1 MAHIRDAGCNR
12 FGKEAALT
20 FTLMKRNGRT
30 RNAQKNNGAVKR
42 RGLPPSVSSKRPT
55 LIVIGGREDKIG
67 DALILREVARHVGS
81 GKLVVTDVA
90 SSDPEGLFEEYEE
103 VFHKLGMERVE
114 RLEVRSRKAASDAK
128 VLRVLNDANAVFF
141 TGGDQ
146 LKITS
151 QIGGTPVYDRI
162 REIYRRGGVVAG
174 TSAGASVV
182 CGTMLTAGS
191 GQTSPRLGES
201 VQMAPGLGF
210 IRNVIIDQ
218 HFAERGRMGRLL
230 AAVAQNP
237 RTLGLGIDENTAVV
251 IDAAESFYVVGAG
264 AVYAVDGRY
273 ISYSNVTEAAADR
286 TLAVYDLKLHVLTEG
301 DSFDLE
307 TRRPTSFGAIQ
318 HIRTLEAAVAAAK

>member
-1 MAHIRDAGCNR
+1 MAHIRNAVGNR
-12 FGKEAALT
+12 FCEEATLT
-20 FTLMKRNGRT
+20 EPMPQNGQNKNGHTTRPSRKTTL
-30 RNAQKNNGAVKR
+30 
-42 RGLPPSVSSKRPT
+42 LPRSVSKTRPT

-67 DALILREVARHVGS
+67 DALILREVARHVGN

-90 SSDPEGLFEEYEE
+90 SSHPDGIFEEYDA
-103 VFHKLGMERVE
+103 VFRKLGVPEVQN
-114 RLEVRSRKAASDAK
+114 LEIRSREDASSKKALSALDDAT
-128 VLRVLNDANAVFF
+128 AVFF

-151 QIGGTPVYDRI
+151 QIGGTPAYERI
-162 REIYRRGGVVAG
+162 RDMYQNGGVVAG

-182 CGTMLTAGS
+182 CGTMLTAGM

-210 IRNVIIDQ
+210 IRDMIIDQ

-237 RTLGLGIDENTAVV
+237 RTLGLGIDENTAVI
-251 IDAAESFYVVGAG
+251 IDKAESFYVVGAG

-273 ISYSNVTEAAADR
+273 ISYSNVTDADAEK

-307 TRRPTSFGAIQ
+307 TRRPTSFGAIE
-318 HIRTLEAAVAAAK
+318 HIRTLEAAVGEAKD

>member
-1 MAHIRDAGCNR
+1 MPRKTEGQN
-12 FGKEAALT
+12 G
-20 FTLMKRNGRT
+20 RNGQR
-30 RNAQKNNGAVKR
+30 KR
-42 RGLPPSVSSKRPT
+42 RLKQPDDLPPSVSATRPT

-67 DALILREVARHVGS
+67 DALILREVARHVGT
-81 GKLVVTDVA
+81 GKIVVTDVA
-90 SSDPEGLFEEYEE
+90 SSDPDGLFEEYEE
-103 VFHKLGMERVE
+103 VFHKLGIRNVAH
-114 RLEVRSRKAASDAK
+114 LKVHSREDASDPAVLK
-128 VLRVLNDANAVFF
+128 VLDGANAVFF

-151 QIGGTPVYDRI
+151 QIGGTPVFDRM
-162 REIYRRGGVVAG
+162 REIYHGGGVIAG

-210 IRNVIIDQ
+210 IRDVIIDQ

-251 IDAAESFYVVGAG
+251 IDNGETFYVVGAG

-273 ISYSNVTEAAADR
+273 ISYSNVTESAAER
-286 TLAVYDLKLHVLTEG
+286 TLAAYDIKLHVLTEG
-301 DSFDLE
+301 DSFDLMA
-307 TRRPTSFGAIQ
+307 RRPTSFGAIK
-318 HIRTLEAAVAAAK
+318 HIRTLEAAVKVDAPE

>member
-1 MAHIRDAGCNR
+1 MARSRHSDQ
-12 FGKEAALT
+12 
-20 FTLMKRNGRT
+20 
-30 RNAQKNNGAVKR
+30 QKKNGAGKR
-42 RGLPPSVSSKRPT
+42 RALLLPPSVSATRPT

-67 DALILREVARHVGS
+67 DALILREVARHVGT

-90 SSDPEGLFEEYEE
+90 SSEPDGLFEEYEE
-103 VFHKLGMERVE
+103 VFRKLGVKEVE
-114 RLEVRSRKAASDAK
+114 NLEIRSREAASDPHILK
-128 VLRVLNDANAVFF
+128 VLDGATAVFF

-151 QIGGTPVYDRI
+151 QIGGTPVYDRVL
-162 REIYRRGGVVAG
+162 EMYCAGGVVAG

-182 CGTMLTAGS
+182 CGTMLTAGT
-191 GQTSPRLGES
+191 GRTSPRLGES

-210 IRNVIIDQ
+210 IRNMIIDQ

-251 IDAAESFYVVGAG
+251 IDSGETFYVVGAG

-273 ISYSNVTEAAADR
+273 ISYSNVTDSTPEK
-286 TLAVYDLKLHVLTEG
+286 TLAVYDLKVHVLTEG
-301 DSFDLE
+301 DAFDLQ

-318 HIRTLEAAVAAAK
+318 HIRTLEALVNS

>member
-1 MAHIRDAGCNR
+1 MA
-12 FGKEAALT
+12 
-20 FTLMKRNGRT
+20 RNGEAP
-30 RNAQKNNGAVKR
+30 NGDSKNGRSKR
-42 RGLPPSVSSKRPT
+42 RRLALPPSVSKTRPT

-67 DALILREVARHVGS
+67 DALILREVARHVGT

-90 SSDPEGLFEEYEE
+90 SSDPDGLFEEYDQ
-103 VFHKLGMERVE
+103 VFRKLGVKQVE
-114 RLEVRSRKAASDAK
+114 NLELRSREDASDPK
-128 VLRVLNDANAVFF
+128 ILRVLDDATAVFF

-151 QIGGTPVYDRI
+151 QIGGTPVYDRVL
-162 REIYRRGGVVAG
+162 EMYQAGGVVAG

-182 CGTMLTAGS
+182 CGTMLTAGT
-191 GQTSPRLGES
+191 GRTSPRLGES

-210 IRNVIIDQ
+210 IRNMIIDQ

-251 IDAAESFYVVGAG
+251 IDSSESFYVVGAG
-264 AVYAVDGRY
+264 AVYAIDGRY
-273 ISYSNVTEAAADR
+273 ISYSNVTEGNPDK
-286 TLAVYDLKLHVLTEG
+286 TLAVYDLKVHVLTEG

-318 HIRTLEAAVAAAK
+318 HIRTLEAAVEKNA

>member
-1 MAHIRDAGCNR
+1 MA
-12 FGKEAALT
+12 
-20 FTLMKRNGRT
+20 RNGQSKNGHSKART
-30 RNAQKNNGAVKR
+30 RKALR
-42 RGLPPSVSSKRPT
+42 LPPSVSKTHPT

-81 GKLVVTDVA
+81 GKLVVTAVA
-90 SSDPEGLFEEYEE
+90 SSQPDGIFEEYDE
-103 VFHKLGMERVE
+103 VFRKIGVKRVAN
-114 RLEVRSRKAASDAK
+114 LEVRSREDAADPDK
-128 VLRVLNDANAVFF
+128 VRVLEDANAVFF

-162 REIYRRGGVVAG
+162 RQIYNGGGVVAG

-182 CGTMLTAGS
+182 CGTMLTAGT
-191 GQTSPRLGES
+191 GRTSPRLGES

-251 IDAAESFYVVGAG
+251 IDKGESFYVVGAG

-273 ISYSNVTEAAADR
+273 ISYSNVTEAHAEK
-286 TLAVYDLKLHVLTEG
+286 TLAVYDVKLHVLTEG
-301 DSFDLE
+301 DSFDLK

-318 HIRTLEAAVAAAK
+318 HIRTLEAAVPSSS

>member
-1 MAHIRDAGCNR
+1 MA
-12 FGKEAALT
+12 
-20 FTLMKRNGRT
+20 RNGSSNGQGKNGNTKRRT
-30 RNAQKNNGAVKR
+30 RKAAV
-42 RGLPPSVSSKRPT
+42 LPPSVSKTHPT

-67 DALILREVARHVGS
+67 DALILREVARHVGN

-90 SSDPEGLFEEYEE
+90 SSDPDGLFEEYDE
-103 VFHKLGMERVE
+103 VFRKIGVQDVQN
-114 RLEVRSRKAASDAK
+114 LEVRSREDASNPK
-128 VLRVLNDANAVFF
+128 VLSVLDGATAVFF

-151 QIGGTPVYDRI
+151 QIGGTPVFDRI
-162 REIYRRGGVVAG
+162 WQIYRNGGVVAG

-210 IRNVIIDQ
+210 IRNMIIDQ

-251 IDAAESFYVVGAG
+251 IDSGKAFYVVGAG

-273 ISYSNVTEAAADR
+273 ISYSNVTEGAADR
-286 TLAVYDLKLHVLTEG
+286 TLAVYDLKVHVLTEG

-318 HIRTLEAAVAAAK
+318 HIRTLEAAAEKNS

>member
-1 MAHIRDAGCNR
+1 MA
-12 FGKEAALT
+12 
-20 FTLMKRNGRT
+20 RNGT
-30 RNAQKNNGAVKR
+30 TSRNGTAARKR
-42 RGLPPSVSSKRPT
+42 KPALPLPPSVSKTRPT

-67 DALILREVARHVGS
+67 DALILREVARHVGT

-90 SSDPEGLFEEYEE
+90 SSEPDGLFEEYEQ
-103 VFHKLGMERVE
+103 VFKKIGVKQVE
-114 RLEVRSRKAASDAK
+114 NLEIRSREAASDPM
-128 VLRVLNDANAVFF
+128 VLRVLDDATAVFF

-151 QIGGTPVYDRI
+151 QIGGTPVYDRVL
-162 REIYRRGGVVAG
+162 EIYRSGGVIAG

-182 CGTMLTAGS
+182 CGTMLTAGE
-191 GQTSPRLGES
+191 GRTSPRLGES

-251 IDAAESFYVVGAG
+251 IDSGETFYVVGAG

-301 DSFDLE
+301 DSFDL
-307 TRRPTSFGAIQ
+307 TSRRPASFGAIQ
-318 HIRTLEAAVAAAK
+318 HIRTLEAALDKEK

>member
-1 MAHIRDAGCNR
+1 MARSEQPGNGQKKNGHRKR
-12 FGKEAALT
+12 RALT
-20 FTLMKRNGRT
+20 
-30 RNAQKNNGAVKR
+30 
-42 RGLPPSVSSKRPT
+42 LPPSASAKRPT

-81 GKLVVTDVA
+81 GKIVVTDVA
-90 SSDPEGLFEEYEE
+90 SSDPDGLFEEYDA
-103 VFHKLGMERVE
+103 VFRKLGIQRVE
-114 RLEVRSRKAASDAK
+114 NLEVRSREDASDPK
-128 VLRVLNDANAVFF
+128 MLRVLDDASAVFF

-151 QIGGTPVYDRI
+151 QIGGTPVFDRI
-162 REIYRRGGVVAG
+162 QEIYQGGGVVAG

-191 GQTSPRLGES
+191 GSTSPRLGES

-251 IDAAESFYVVGAG
+251 IDSGETFYVVGAG
-264 AVYAVDGRY
+264 AVYAIDGRY
-273 ISYSNVTEAAADR
+273 ISYSNVTESAADR
-286 TLAVYDLKLHVLTEG
+286 TLAVYDLKVHVLTEG
-301 DSFDLE
+301 DSFDIE
-307 TRRPTSFGAIQ
+307 SRRPTSFGAIQ
-318 HIRTLEAAVAAAK
+318 HIRTLEAEIEKTGLVRL

>member
-1 MAHIRDAGCNR
+1 MA
-12 FGKEAALT
+12 
-20 FTLMKRNGRT
+20 RNGQPSGQRENGQSKRCT
-30 RNAQKNNGAVKR
+30 RSAL
-42 RGLPPSVSSKRPT
+42 LPPSVSKTHPT

-67 DALILREVARHVGS
+67 DALILREVARHVGN

-90 SSDPEGLFEEYEE
+90 SSDPDGIFEEYDE
-103 VFHKLGMERVE
+103 VFRKIGVQDVQN
-114 RLEVRSRKAASDAK
+114 LEIRSREDASDPR
-128 VLRVLNDANAVFF
+128 VVRVLDGASAVFF

-151 QIGGTPVYDRI
+151 QIGGTPVFDRI
-162 REIYRRGGVVAG
+162 LEIYRNGGVVAG

-210 IRNVIIDQ
+210 IRNMIIDQ

-237 RTLGLGIDENTAVV
+237 RTLGLGIDENTAIV
-251 IDAAESFYVVGAG
+251 IDSGKTFYVVGAG

-307 TRRPTSFGAIQ
+307 TRRPTSFGAIE
-318 HIRTLEAAVAAAK
+318 HIRTLEAAAKSD

>member
-1 MAHIRDAGCNR
+1 MAHIRYALGNR
-12 FGKEAALT
+12 FRCEG
-20 FTLMKRNGRT
+20 TLSMARNGQP
-30 RNAQKNNGAVKR
+30 NGPGKNGSRKSR
-42 RGLPPSVSSKRPT
+42 PRKLLLPPSVSAKRPT

-67 DALILREVARHVGS
+67 DALILREVARHVGN

-90 SSDPEGLFEEYEE
+90 SSDPEGLFEEYDE
-103 VFHKLGMERVE
+103 VFRKIGVQDVQN
-114 RLEVRSRKAASDAK
+114 LEVRSREDASNPK
-128 VLRVLNDANAVFF
+128 VLSVLDDATAVFF

-151 QIGGTPVYDRI
+151 QIGGTPVFDRI
-162 REIYRRGGVVAG
+162 LEIYRSGGVVAG

-191 GQTSPRLGES
+191 GQTSPRLGEL

-210 IRNVIIDQ
+210 IRNMIIDQ

-251 IDAAESFYVVGAG
+251 IDSGETFYVVGAG

-273 ISYSNVTEAAADR
+273 ISYSNVTEGAAER

-301 DSFDLE
+301 DSFDLD

-318 HIRTLEAAVAAAK
+318 HIRTLEAAVKAE

>member
-1 MAHIRDAGCNR
+1 MA
-12 FGKEAALT
+12 
-20 FTLMKRNGRT
+20 RNGHSNGQGKNGRRKPRT
-30 RNAQKNNGAVKR
+30 RKTL
-42 RGLPPSVSSKRPT
+42 LPPSVSAKRPT

-90 SSDPEGLFEEYEE
+90 SSDPDGIFEEYDE
-103 VFHKLGMERVE
+103 VFRKIGVRDVQN
-114 RLEVRSRKAASDAK
+114 LELRSREDASDPK
-128 VLRVLNDANAVFF
+128 IVSVLDDANAVFF

-151 QIGGTPVYDRI
+151 QIGGTPVFDRI
-162 REIYRRGGVVAG
+162 LQIYRDGGVIAG

-191 GQTSPRLGES
+191 GQTSPRLGEL

-210 IRNVIIDQ
+210 IRNMIIDQ

-251 IDAAESFYVVGAG
+251 IDSGETFYVVGAG

-273 ISYSNVTEAAADR
+273 ISYSNVTEGAAER
-286 TLAVYDLKLHVLTEG
+286 TLAVYDLKVHVLTEG
-301 DSFDLE
+301 DSFDLN

-318 HIRTLEAAVAAAK
+318 HIRTLEAAARAD

>member
-1 MAHIRDAGCNR
+1 MG
-12 FGKEAALT
+12 
-20 FTLMKRNGRT
+20 RNGQSRNGDGKAKT
-30 RNAQKNNGAVKR
+30 RKAPP
-42 RGLPPSVSSKRPT
+42 LPPSVSKTHPT

-67 DALILREVARHVGS
+67 DALILREVARHVGN
-81 GKLVVTDVA
+81 GKLVVTAVA
-90 SSDPEGLFEEYEE
+90 SSQPDGIFEEYDA
-103 VFHKLGMERVE
+103 VFRKIGVQRVE
-114 RLEVRSRKAASDAK
+114 NLAVQSREDAANPET
-128 VLRVLNDANAVFF
+128 VRVLDDANAIFF

-162 REIYRRGGVVAG
+162 REIYMNGGVVAG

-182 CGTMLTAGS
+182 CGTMLTAGT
-191 GQTSPRLGES
+191 GRTSPRLGES

-251 IDAAESFYVVGAG
+251 IDKGESFYVVGAG

-273 ISYSNVTEAAADR
+273 ISYSNVTEADADR
-286 TLAVYDLKLHVLTEG
+286 TLAVYDVKLHVLTEG
-301 DSFDLE
+301 DSFDLK

-318 HIRTLEAAVAAAK
+318 HIRTLEAAVPSSH

>member
-1 MAHIRDAGCNR
+1 MA
-12 FGKEAALT
+12 
-20 FTLMKRNGRT
+20 
-30 RNAQKNNGAVKR
+30 RNAHSTNGHTKR
-42 RGLPPSVSSKRPT
+42 RPRKATLLPPSVSKTRPT

-67 DALILREVARHVGS
+67 DALILREVARHVGN

-90 SSDPEGLFEEYEE
+90 SSEPDGIFEEYDA
-103 VFHKLGMERVE
+103 VFRKLGVPDVQN
-114 RLEVRSRKAASDAK
+114 LEIRSREDASDRRIIS
-128 VLRVLNDANAVFF
+128 VLDDATAVFF

-151 QIGGTPVYDRI
+151 QIGGTPAYERI
-162 REIYRRGGVVAG
+162 REIYHGGGVVAG

-182 CGTMLTAGS
+182 CGTMLTAGT
-191 GQTSPRLGES
+191 GRTSPRLGES

-210 IRNVIIDQ
+210 IRDMIIDQ

-251 IDAAESFYVVGAG
+251 IDMAESFYVVGAG

-273 ISYSNVTEAAADR
+273 ISYSNVTEGHAEK

-301 DSFDLE
+301 DSFNLE

-318 HIRTLEAAVAAAK
+318 HIRTLEAAVANSKQDD

>member
-1 MAHIRDAGCNR
+1 
-12 FGKEAALT
+12 
-20 FTLMKRNGRT
+20 
-30 RNAQKNNGAVKR
+30 
-42 RGLPPSVSSKRPT
+42 

-67 DALILREVARHVGS
+67 DALILREVARHVGN
-81 GKLVVTDVA
+81 GKLVVTAVA
-90 SSDPEGLFEEYEE
+90 SNEPESLFEEYDE
-103 VFHKLGMERVE
+103 VFRKIGVKQVVN
-114 RLEVRSRKAASDAK
+114 LEVASREDASNPEM
-128 VLRVLNDANAVFF
+128 LRVLDGANAVFF

-162 REIYRRGGVVAG
+162 RQIYNKGGVVAG

-182 CGTMLTAGS
+182 CGTMLAAGT
-191 GQTSPRLGES
+191 GRTSPRLGES

-251 IDAAESFYVVGAG
+251 IDKAESFYVVGAG

-273 ISYSNVTEAAADR
+273 ISYSNVTEAEAEK
-286 TLAVYDLKLHVLTEG
+286 TLAVYDIKLHVLTEG
-301 DSFDLE
+301 DSFDLN

-318 HIRTLEAAVAAAK
+318 HIRTLEAAAHPD